1 MDFNR
6 EDLIN
11 KKNDEAFITQIAEKY
26 LLFYDKNKNSS
37 LEKKELIKIMNDIA
51 KVFYGCEPEKAALE
65 KQFDK
70 LDKDKNKTLDFN
82 EFKSFIHDYI
92 SMLIE
97 F

>member
-1 MDFNR
+1 
-6 EDLIN
+6 
-11 KKNDEAFITQIAEKY
+11 
-26 LLFYDKNKNSS
+26 
-37 LEKKELIKIMNDIA
+37 MNDIA